1 MVDGNMGEARIISL
15 MDAAKILGTSY
26 PTVLRLARSG
36 ELKAFK
42 IRRIWRT
49 STVACDEYIRRG
61 FAEQALMCQSVE
73 EE

>member
-1 MVDGNMGEARIISL
+1 MLDKDAGEARIISL
-15 MDAAKILGTSY
+15 MDAAKLLGTSY
-26 PTVLRLARSG
+26 PTALRLARSG

-42 IRRIWRT
+42 IHRIWRT
-49 STVACDEYIRRG
+49 STSACDEYIKRR